1 MKTIIK
7 GNLRFEVNSYYDE
20 ADNPRNDCNLGRMFF
35 LHQKYIIGDKHN
47 YSGNDFSSWEE
58 VKEFI
63 EEDDV
68 VVILPVYM
76 YDHSAITISTESFHC
91 RWDSGQIGYIYAT
104 KEDVLNEF
112 KEITEEVINK
122 VISILKEEVNIY
134 DKYLNGEVYQIE
146 VFENEEEVDYVTI
159 YGYSEKEEFIN
170 QFNNQ

>member
-7 GNLRFEVNSYYDE
+7 GNFRLEVNSYYDE
-20 ADNPRNDCNLGRMFF
+20 ADNPREHCNLGKMFC

-76 YDHSAITISTESFHC
+76 YEHSGIAISTESFHC

-104 KEDVLNEF
+104 KKDVLNEYG
-112 KEITEEVINK
+112 EVNEEVINK
-122 VISILKEEVNIY
+122 VTGILKEEVNIY
-134 DKYLNGEVYQIE
+134 DKYLNGEVYQIG
-146 VFENEEEVDYVTI
+146 VFENEEEVNYVTI

>member
-7 GNLRFEVNSYYDE
+7 GNFRLEVNSYYDE
-20 ADNPRNDCNLGRMFF
+20 ADNPRENCNLGKMFC

-76 YDHSAITISTESFHC
+76 YDHSSITISTEPFHC

-104 KEDVLNEF
+104 KKDVLNEF
-112 KEITEEVINK
+112 EEVTEEVINK
-122 VISILKEEVNIY
+122 VIRILKEEVNVY
-134 DKYLNGEVYQIE
+134 DKYLNGEVYYIE
-146 VFENEEEVDYVTI
+146 VFENEKEVECVTI